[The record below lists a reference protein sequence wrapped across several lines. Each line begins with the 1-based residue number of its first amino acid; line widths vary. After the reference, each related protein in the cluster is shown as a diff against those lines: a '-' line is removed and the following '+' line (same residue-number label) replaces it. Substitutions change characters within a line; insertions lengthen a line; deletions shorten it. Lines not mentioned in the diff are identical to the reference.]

1 MVYFL
6 YFRPMIARLT
16 PVVGVVCAMFALG
29 FIVPER
35 KPTLIIFT
43 GSDWCNNCRYLEKAI
58 LKDSS
63 FVRFAAENTRL
74 IIADFPQKN
83 KQQDSIII
91 RNDSLAFLYNH
102 EGTYPKI
109 VLLTD
114 DARIQIPFHRQ
125 KSSELIAEIRKY
137 CP

>member
-1 MVYFL
+1 MN
-6 YFRPMIARLT
+6 ARLLSAA
-16 PVVGVVCAMFALG
+16 GWLCALIAFG
-29 FIVPER
+29 FIVPEG
-35 KPTLIIFT
+35 KPTLIVFT
-43 GSDWCNNCRYLEKAI
+43 GSDWCNNCRYLDKTV
-58 LKDSS
+58 LKDSA
-63 FVRFAAENTRL
+63 FVHFAAENTHL

-137 CP
+137 LP